1 MREYVLLLPILFI
14 FHDMEEIIGFG
25 WFFKNNPEIFER
37 FPKITAVYRD
47 FTTEGM
53 ALAVYEEFIPF
64 FGISLI
70 AYYFENDVLNT
81 IWLGLLISL
90 TAHFIVHIGQSIYI
104 RKYIPSLIT
113 SVVCL
118 PISVVILIKSSEYL
132 VFSLPTVLIL
142 AGSIALMMVNLR
154 FAHWLMH
161 KFGNQL
167 G

>member
-1 MREYVLLLPILFI
+1 
-14 FHDMEEIIGFG
+14 MEEIIGFG

-37 FPKITAVYRD
+37 FPKITAVYSD
-47 FTTEGM
+47 FTTAGM

-142 AGSIALMMVNLR
+142 AGSITLMMVNLR

>member
-1 MREYVLLLPILFI
+1 MREYVLLLPIIFI

-25 WFFKNNPEIFER
+25 CFFRNNPEIFEK
-37 FPKITAVYRD
+37 FPKITSVYKG
-47 FTTEGM
+47 FTTAGM

-64 FGISLI
+64 FGISLL
-70 AYYFENDVLNT
+70 AYYFENDALYT
-81 IWLGLLISL
+81 LWFGLLISL

-118 PISVVILIKSSEYL
+118 PISVIILIKCSEYL
-132 VFSLPTVLIL
+132 VFSLQTVLIL

>member
-47 FTTEGM
+47 FTTSGM

>member
-47 FTTEGM
+47 FTTSGM

-142 AGSIALMMVNLR
+142 AGSIASMMVNLR

>member
-1 MREYVLLLPILFI
+1 MREYVLLLPIMFI

-47 FTTEGM
+47 FTTVGM